1 MSTPAQQAT
10 SAVQAHLASGA
21 LAGNWTLD
29 PARSTVTLRSRSVWG
44 LVPVKGA
51 FREVTGSGTVS
62 PAGEVSGRIEIG
74 AASVD
79 TGNAKRDTHLRSD
92 DFFLSDKYP
101 VITFD
106 LDRLA
111 VTGDGVT
118 GAGSLTVRER
128 SQRLTFPATAAVAG
142 DGEVVLDAVIEVNR
156 ADFGL
161 TWSPLGMASTQNTI
175 TIHAVFTRG

>member
-10 SAVQAHLASGA
+10 SAVQAQLGSGA

-29 PARSTVTLRSRSVWG
+29 PSRSTVGLRSKSMWG
-44 LVPVKGA
+44 MAPVKGS
-51 FREVTGSGTVS
+51 FRQVSGRGTVS
-62 PAGEVSGRIEIG
+62 AAGEVSGRIEIT

-79 TGNAKRDTHLRSD
+79 TGNAKRDKHLRST

-106 LDRLA
+106 LDRLS

-118 GAGSLTVRER
+118 AAGTLTVRER
-128 SQRLTFPATAAVAG
+128 SQRLTFPATASVAG
-142 DGEVVLDAVIEVNR
+142 DGEVVLDATIEVNR
-156 ADFGL
+156 TDFGL
-161 TWSPLGMASTQNTI
+161 TWNQLGMASTQNTI
-175 TIHAVFTRG
+175 TIHAVFTRS

>member
-10 SAVQAHLASGA
+10 SALQAQVASGA
-21 LAGNWTLD
+21 LAGSWTLD
-29 PARSTVTLRSRSVWG
+29 PARSTVTLRSKSVWG

-51 FREVTGSGTVS
+51 FREVAGRGTVG

-79 TGNAKRDTHLRSD
+79 TGNAKRDKHLRSD

-106 LDRLA
+106 LDRLT
-111 VTGDGVT
+111 VTGDGLTVV
-118 GAGSLTVRER
+118 GALTVRER

-142 DGEVVLDAVIEVNR
+142 DGEVALDATIEVNR

-161 TWSPLGMASTQNTI
+161 TWNQLGMSSSQNTI
-175 TIHAVFTRG
+175 SIHAVFTRG